1 MQAVGKSW
9 HRLPDGLGTLTNH
22 RHQQSW
28 ALTKLD
34 PNSLTT
40 SSSTPSSRRKSTS
53 TSLVSRH
60 TFQISQDVRPFGRVK
75 GTERKLKKCNDRQLA
90 NTTLIGAHQQDHR
103 DLPHCH
109 PLVRLSTFNH
119 ILEEGTGWLTLHAA
133 DTFPSFSIS
142 VRCQIQEPKGQRW
155 TTTNWFPTGYTR
167 SEPRPPVIRYV
178 F

>member
-1 MQAVGKSW
+1 VTGVREPLMQVVGKSW

-22 RHQQSW
+22 RHRQSW

-53 TSLVSRH
+53 TSLVFRH
-60 TFQISQDVRPFGRVK
+60 TLQISQDVRPFRRVK
-75 GTERKLKKCNDRQLA
+75 GTERNLKQSNDRQLA

-109 PLVRLSTFNH
+109 PLVRTLDIRRHSGKENWMANIICSGYLPF
-119 ILEEGTGWLTLHAA
+119 ILYLG
-133 DTFPSFSIS
+133 TFPN
-142 VRCQIQEPKGQRW
+142 PG
-155 TTTNWFPTGYTR
+155 T
-167 SEPRPPVIRYV
+167 PRTKMDND
-178 F
+178 